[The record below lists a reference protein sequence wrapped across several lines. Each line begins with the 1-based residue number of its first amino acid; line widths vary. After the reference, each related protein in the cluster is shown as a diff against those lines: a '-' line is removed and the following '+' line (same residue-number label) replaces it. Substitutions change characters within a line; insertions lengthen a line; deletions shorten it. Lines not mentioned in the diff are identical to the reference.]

1 MVKVNV
7 KNQTFEKYR
16 TTEGVSFSSEYA
28 SLAGAPLQKAGRV
41 STLPS
46 LLASLAIVA
55 SRGLVSCAPLLPP

>member
-28 SLAGAPLQKAGRV
+28 SLAGAPLQKAKGRE
-41 STLPS
+41 
-46 LLASLAIVA
+46 
-55 SRGLVSCAPLLPP
+55 G